1 MENSGEMAEIYQ
13 ILMIFTKLAISQSVL
28 HQKICS
34 WTCFVGGGYANLYPD
49 PDPLV
54 PIPATGM
61 GMLYPCTCLQVDR
74 SVGRLDSCLRGGTRL

>member
-1 MENSGEMAEIYQ
+1 MENSGEMAEIHQ

-34 WTCFVGGGYANLYPD
+34 WTHFVGGRYVNLYPY

-54 PIPATGM
+54 PIPATHM
-61 GMLYPCTCLQVDR
+61 DMPYPCICLVAGCGQSHIADDCSHRV
-74 SVGRLDSCLRGGTRL
+74 C